1 MKTNKKGFTL
11 VELLVVI
18 AILAILATVAVA
30 GYSSFIESAKE
41 SNDETLVAQMN
52 KILEANEAV
61 DGNNASIVEAMNDVL
76 NEGITFDQFT
86 LSASGHIVVWDKT
99 TDRFVIVDSDK
110 ADGYETIEGATTKV
124 EKDETKSENWTITD
138 DAIVDLNGKTITLAD
153 DKQLLVNANVI
164 ITDSTNGGKIEAAK
178 MSNGSAIVV
187 GKNGNL
193 VVNGGSISGVTDY
206 ATAEKY
212 YATIGVK
219 DGGTLVVNGGTVE
232 AKKGSS
238 AASGFAIIVYGEGT
252 KCYINGGTFKAE
264 ENAALGGNGNDGNGG
279 TYIEINGGTF
289 ESEDGAI
296 FHPQAGTMIINGGEF
311 TGKTAL
317 YIKAGY
323 VEINGGTFT
332 ATSEHK
338 NYKYGGGSFNCTGD
352 AIVVDSCNYPGGVP
366 TVKISGATLKCESNC
381 KEVGVYHC
389 GDANAANVTLN
400 GEAVASTHTEK

>member
-61 DGNNASIVEAMNDVL
+61 DGKNGSIVEAMNDVL

-99 TDRFVIVDSDK
+99 TDRFVIVDSDN
-110 ADGYETIEGATTKV
+110 ADGYETIEGATDTALEV
-124 EKDETKSENWTITD
+124 NEEGNYIIDKDVI
-138 DAIVDLNGKTITLAD
+138 IDLEGKITLD
-153 DKQLLVNANVI
+153 DKKIEINANVVFV
-164 ITDSTNGGKIEAAK
+164 GGEIYSSK
-178 MSNGSAIVV
+178 MLSNSAIVV
-187 GKNGNL
+187 GDGGSL
-193 VVNGGSISGVTDY
+193 TINGGTITGVTDS
-206 ATAEKY
+206 TGGKY
-212 YATIGVK
+212 YSTIGVK

-238 AASGFAIIVYGEGT
+238 AASGNAIIVYGEGT

-264 ENAALGGNGNDGNGG
+264 GNAALGGNGDDGNGG
-279 TYIEINGGTF
+279 TYIEINGGAF
-289 ESEDGAI
+289 ESDDGAI
-296 FHPQAGTMIINGGEF
+296 YHPQAGTMIISGGEF

-323 VEINGGTFT
+323 VEITGGTFT

-338 NYKYGGGSFNCTGD
+338 DYKYGGGSFNCTGD
-352 AIVVDSCNYPGGVP
+352 TIVVDSCDYPGGVP